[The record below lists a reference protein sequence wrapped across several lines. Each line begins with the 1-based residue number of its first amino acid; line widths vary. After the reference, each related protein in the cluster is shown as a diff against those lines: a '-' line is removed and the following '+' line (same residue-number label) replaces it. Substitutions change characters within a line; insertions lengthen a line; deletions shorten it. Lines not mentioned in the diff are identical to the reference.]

1 MVCHH
6 SSMKT
11 LLIGGTDLTVAVAD
25 EMSRIG
31 RKPCACV
38 GIGSQFKISY
48 AKAPVNN
55 ARHGDMGYWADR
67 AGVPYLESTSTDE
80 IMAFAEDQKA
90 DFCLV
95 AGWYHMIP
103 KRLRDCFP
111 KGVAGIHASLLPEL
125 RGGAPLNWA
134 ILSGMTRTGVS
145 LFGMSDGVD
154 DGPLYLQTPFDIDP
168 RATIADLVRQTHSAT
183 LHLIGQA
190 LPGIASGAI
199 SPRPQVGVPSY
210 GMQRA
215 PDDGRIDWRGSAD
228 LIDRL
233 IRAVGRPYPG
243 ATATLE
249 GAAIKIWKAR
259 PEAAP
264 IVLGAAG
271 QIARLPGYASPAVVT
286 GDGLLVI
293 EEATLDDGT
302 DAMPILMKSNN
313 KRFAQG

>member
-1 MVCHH
+1 MR
-6 SSMKT
+6 T

-25 EMSRIG
+25 EMRRIG
-31 RKPCACV
+31 HSPCACV

-55 ARHGDMGYWADR
+55 ARHGDMGYWADQ
-67 AGVPYLESTSTDE
+67 AGVPYLESTNTDE
-80 IMAFAEDQKA
+80 ILTFAEEQNA

-103 KRLRDCFP
+103 KRLRDRFA
-111 KGVAGIHASLLPEL
+111 KGVAGIHASMLPEL

-134 ILSGMTRTGVS
+134 ILSGLTKSGVT
-145 LFGMSDGVD
+145 LFEMSDGVD
-154 DGPLYLQTPFDIDP
+154 DGPIYLQAPFDIAP
-168 RATIADLVRQTHSAT
+168 RATIADLVRETHLST

-190 LPGIASGAI
+190 LPGVASGAI
-199 SPRPQVGVPSY
+199 TPRKQVGTPTY

-215 PDDGRIDWRGSAD
+215 PEDGRIDWRSSAIS
-228 LIDRL
+228 IDRL

-249 GAAIKIWKAR
+249 GAEVKIWKAQ
-259 PEAAP
+259 PASEP
-264 IVLGAAG
+264 TVYGASG
-271 QIARLPGYASPAVVT
+271 QIARLPNFQTPAVVT
-286 GDGLLVI
+286 ADGLLVI
-293 EEATLDDGT
+293 EEATLADGA
-302 DAMPILMKSNN
+302 DAMPLLMKSNN